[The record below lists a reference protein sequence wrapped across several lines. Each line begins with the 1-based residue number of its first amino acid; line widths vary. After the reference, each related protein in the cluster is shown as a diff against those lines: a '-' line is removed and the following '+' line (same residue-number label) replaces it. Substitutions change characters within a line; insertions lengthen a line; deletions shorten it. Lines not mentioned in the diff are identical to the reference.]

1 MGLAM
6 TKKAKEKP
14 TAKKAQAKPKPTPK
28 PAPSKAATM
37 ANGAKVYKQYCMACH
52 QADAGGVPHLNPPL
66 IKTPFTLG
74 DKKKLIQIVIK
85 GKTEP
90 VEIDGEIYT
99 NPMPA
104 QVLLKDQEIAD
115 VLSYVRNSFGNK
127 ASMVTLA
134 EVRQVKA
141 AIK

>member
-1 MGLAM
+1 MIFKKLLLITPAFAIAIFLM
-6 TKKAKEKP
+6 AQTKL
-14 TAKKAQAKPKPTPK
+14 K
-28 PAPSKAATM
+28 PAPGKETTM

-66 IKTPFTLG
+66 IKTPFILG
-74 DKKKLIQIVIK
+74 DKKRLIQNIIN

-90 VEIDGEIYT
+90 VEIDGEMYT

-104 QVLLKDQEIAD
+104 QVLLNDQQVAD

-127 ASMVTLA
+127 ASMVTVA
-134 EVRQVKA
+134 EVKQVRA
-141 AIK
+141 AKK